1 MTLTIGKEAGT
12 LTTHA
17 GRAAGPSTALV
28 PVTAAPPTGAP
39 PGAVPLRA
47 SGAAPPGPVATA
59 EITPT
64 TGIAAT
70 AELTATTGLTTT
82 SGLATTAAIATV
94 AAGGRVVA
102 AAAFSAVEP
111 RPSACPLSARVELRE
126 EGAVI
131 HLSGLL
137 VASAASAARSA
148 VARAATLGQRE
159 IIVDLAGV
167 RDADPLGAVLLGAM
181 SRHATRCGSRLRLRN
196 AGPRV
201 RQALD
206 DRGVRV
212 ELLGPLG

>member
-17 GRAAGPSTALV
+17 GCAAGPSTALV

-39 PGAVPLRA
+39 PGAVPLRP

-70 AELTATTGLTTT
+70 TELTTT

-126 EGAVI
+126 EDAVI

-148 VARAATLGQRE
+148 VARAAALGQRE
-159 IIVDLAGV
+159 IIVDLTGV

-212 ELLGPLG
+212 ELLGPPG

>member
-39 PGAVPLRA
+39 PGALPLRA

-64 TGIAAT
+64 TAIA
-70 AELTATTGLTTT
+70 G
-82 SGLATTAAIATV
+82 TAAIATV

-102 AAAFSAVEP
+102 AAALSAVEP
-111 RPSACPLSARVELRE
+111 RPSACPLSARVELWE

-148 VARAATLGQRE
+148 VARAAALGQRE

>member
-1 MTLTIGKEAGT
+1 MLTIGKEAGT

-28 PVTAAPPTGAP
+28 PVTAAPPTGPP

-47 SGAAPPGPVATA
+47 S
-59 EITPT
+59 
-64 TGIAAT
+64 
-70 AELTATTGLTTT
+70 
-82 SGLATTAAIATV
+82 
-94 AAGGRVVA
+94 GGRVVA

-126 EGAVI
+126 KGAVI

-148 VARAATLGQRE
+148 VARAAALGQRE

-212 ELLGPLG
+212 ELLDPLG

>member
-39 PGAVPLRA
+39 PGALPLRA

-64 TGIAAT
+64 TAIA
-70 AELTATTGLTTT
+70 G
-82 SGLATTAAIATV
+82 TAAIAVV

-102 AAAFSAVEP
+102 AAALSAVEP
-111 RPSACPLSARVELRE
+111 RPSACPLSARVELWE

-148 VARAATLGQRE
+148 VARAAALGQRE

>member
-39 PGAVPLRA
+39 PGALPLRA

-59 EITPT
+59 GITPT
-64 TGIAAT
+64 TGIAA
-70 AELTATTGLTTT
+70 
-82 SGLATTAAIATV
+82 TAAIATV

-111 RPSACPLSARVELRE
+111 RPSACPLSARVELWE

-148 VARAATLGQRE
+148 VARAAALGQRE